1 MKKNFAIT
9 AALAAMFAMP
19 ALSMGAAQVWFT
31 LASGDVTESS
41 SGAGQTLELV
51 RGDAAQVYDFTVTM
65 WANVTGIGVFGANTS
80 MIADGPIVATSAT
93 LNGPPNGLPTPPN
106 GLNTPGPGPI
116 ATNFGGIAI
125 FGDGY
130 LGNNIN
136 MGSFNLSIDNTGGA
150 AGDINITAIIG
161 GQRWGNANSTGT
173 QVTFGPNG
181 AVDGAVIGAGT
192 GGLPVIHIAVPEPA
206 TLSLLG
212 LGALA
217 LIRRRR

>member
-93 LNGPPNGLPTPPN
+93 LNGPPNGLPTSI
-106 GLNTPGPGPI
+106 T
-116 ATNFGGIAI
+116 
-125 FGDGY
+125 GY
-130 LGNNIN
+130 RN
-136 MGSFNLSIDNTGGA
+136 STWC
-150 AGDINITAIIG
+150 
-161 GQRWGNANSTGT
+161 QANSTGNRRT
-173 QVTFGPNG
+173 RQ
-181 AVDGAVIGAGT
+181 A
-192 GGLPVIHIAVPEPA
+192 IHAYSP
-206 TLSLLG
+206 T
-212 LGALA
+212 
-217 LIRRRR
+217 R